1 MVKRVLLIAGLAV
14 GAAALSGCVVVPD
27 TGYGYGYG
35 YGAAPAAVRVV
46 PPPVVVVP
54 PPVHRHPYRYGPW
67 WR

>member
-1 MVKRVLLIAGLAV
+1 MVKRVLLMAGIAA
-14 GAAALSGCVVVPD
+14 GAAAFSGCVVVPEP
-27 TGYGYGYG
+27 GYG

-54 PPVHRHPYRYGPW
+54 PPVYRHPYRHGPW